1 MNRHIALP
9 ILRVYRMVHAGRT
22 HRQTKRIVHPLR
34 DALAHLLP
42 TTLPLLASCADR
54 GNLLRHESNRENCR
68 SAYVRDH
75 RLVCPTTMGLVVTSM
90 HRFHDHVR
98 NPMR

>member
-22 HRQTKRIVHPLR
+22 HRQIKRNVRPLH
-34 DALAHLLP
+34 DARVRLQP

-54 GNLLRHESNRENCR
+54 GNLPRHESNRENCH
-68 SAYVRDH
+68 SACGH
-75 RLVCPTTMGLVVTSM
+75 GHTLVCPTTMGLVVTST
-90 HRFHDHVR
+90 HHSHGHVR